1 MAATVLI
8 RRWTGTTGSETK
20 SDITSINSR
29 ANAVDTHSTGE
40 TSNPI
45 RKPASGTN
53 YSFWVSTRLDC
64 SVAPAG
70 TIDNIRWFL
79 DGTNNFTAGI
89 TMKGNTATT
98 YETATGTAG
107 TSGNQLTTANH
118 AGLDGAPV
126 DTFTH
131 TSGSPKSIT
140 GSTTTTGDFG
150 AFFVYQIEAST
161 AAVAGETGTETVTW
175 RYDET

>member
-45 RKPASGTN
+45 RKPTSGNN
-53 YSFWVSTRLDC
+53 YSFWVSTRLDAN
-64 SVAPAG
+64 SAPAG
-70 TIDNIRWFL
+70 TIDNIRWFM

-89 TMKGNTATT
+89 TMLGNTATT

-107 TSGNQLTTANH
+107 TTGTLLSTGNH
-118 AGLDGAPV
+118 AGLDGAIV
-126 DTFTH
+126 DTFGH
-131 TSGSPKSIT
+131 TSGSPKAIT
-140 GSTTTTGDFG
+140 GSQTTTGDFG
-150 AFFVYQIEAST
+150 LFFVYQITAST
-161 AAVAGETGTETVTW
+161 SAVPGETGTETITF

>member
-1 MAATVLI
+1 M
-8 RRWTGTTGSETK
+8 
-20 SDITSINSR
+20 
-29 ANAVDTHSTGE
+29 
-40 TSNPI
+40 
-45 RKPASGTN
+45 
-53 YSFWVSTRLDC
+53 
-64 SVAPAG
+64 
-70 TIDNIRWFL
+70 DNIRGFL